1 MRWRRVAV
9 WLFVG
14 AVVAGVGIDLLVRTH
29 RLNSTLLT
37 FQGAVIRKDDDPR
50 RQLPIAG
57 VVVTAT
63 RGEDSVS
70 VQTDSSGFFRLTFPQ
85 VIWPGQTVSFAF
97 RHDGYVPAQLD
108 MHLQFRSM
116 AKQLMVMELKPEGPA
131 AEPNAES
138 ANASK
143 TPPITVSNIRIRY
156 TENNQREEN
165 IGSAVNTFQ
174 VKNQGNIPC
183 KNQSPCSPD
192 GLWKATTDSATM
204 DAGAG
209 NEFRNVRASCIA
221 GPCPFTHIDTSGF
234 EHGGRVI
241 KVSATDWSNT
251 ATFLFE
257 AEVFRTSIGSSVRQS
272 YPVIFGR
279 TLNFTLPPT
288 QEGVSIEADVNGE
301 PMVFPL
307 GPALYLSWANCNAR
321 SSSDQE
327 KSTVYR
333 CELKPGYRF

>member
-9 WLFVG
+9 WSFVG

-37 FQGAVIRKDDDPR
+37 FQGAVIRKDEDPR

-63 RGEDSVS
+63 RGADSVS
-70 VQTDSSGFFRLTFPQ
+70 VQTDSSGLFRLTFPQ
-85 VIWPGQTVSFAF
+85 VIWPGQIVSFNF
-97 RHDGYVPAQLD
+97 SRDGYVTAQQN

-116 AKQLMVMELKPEGPA
+116 ARQLMVIELKPEGQTAESDLEPA
-131 AEPNAES
+131 ATG
-138 ANASK
+138 K
-143 TPPITVSNIRIRY
+143 TSLITVSNIRVRY
-156 TENNQREEN
+156 TENTQTEEN
-165 IGSAVNTFQ
+165 VGSAVNTFQ
-174 VKNQGNIPC
+174 VKNQGNVPC
-183 KNQSPCSPD
+183 RHQEPCSPD
-192 GLWKATTDSATM
+192 GLWKATTDSTTM

-234 EHGGRVI
+234 EQGGRII
-241 KVSATDWSNT
+241 KLSATAWSNT

-257 AEVFRTSIGSSVRQS
+257 AEVFRTSLGSSARQS

-288 QEGVSIEADVNGE
+288 QEGVTIQADVNGE

-321 SSSDQE
+321 RSSDQE